1 MPEANQ
7 SVRCLVTNSTD
18 ETLSEPKKFRYEDL
32 VSITEDKE
40 LSRLHSLSKE
50 AIATKLEAALELL
63 KFQHQRISNLE
74 SELLNAKVAFANAA
88 INQFNTIQPTL
99 ASQVLPTSDPPTRP
113 SYAQATRVDPKP
125 VLVASFTKGS
135 AQTDKISLEK
145 MEQLLDSNAGGPVPS
160 SVRQKDGT
168 VFVRLNNPADFD
180 RAKNI
185 LESKQNVDS
194 NNLFSSISQSSK
206 LYPAVALFVDLS
218 FLPG

>member
-1 MPEANQ
+1 
-7 SVRCLVTNSTD
+7 
-18 ETLSEPKKFRYEDL
+18 
-32 VSITEDKE
+32 
-40 LSRLHSLSKE
+40 
-50 AIATKLEAALELL
+50 
-63 KFQHQRISNLE
+63 
-74 SELLNAKVAFANAA
+74 
-88 INQFNTIQPTL
+88 
-99 ASQVLPTSDPPTRP
+99 
-113 SYAQATRVDPKP
+113 
-125 VLVASFTKGS
+125 
-135 AQTDKISLEK
+135 